1 MDIDTS
7 LYMSNF
13 LKMRDDVGTMELYP
27 LKNVLYENLYEDL
40 KPTKIINEVKEVV
53 KEIEE
58 KTIHMLKK
66 ADQNVFFPDL
76 PELDIPKDKQ
86 EDTQEVKTITLE
98 ESSEPIQPIQSLQES
113 TKKKI
118 IIDPKYVVTDK

>member
-76 PELDIPKDKQ
+76 PELDIPKNKQ
-86 EDTQEVKTITLE
+86 EDIPEIKTITLE
-98 ESSEPIQPIQSLQES
+98 ESSEPLQES

-118 IIDPKYVVTDK
+118 IIDPKYVATDK

>member
-98 ESSEPIQPIQSLQES
+98 ESSEPIQPIQPLQES

>member
-7 LYMSNF
+7 LYMSKF
-13 LKMRDDVGTMELYP
+13 LKIRDDVGTMELYP

-40 KPTKIINEVKEVV
+40 KPTKIMNEVKEVV

-86 EDTQEVKTITLE
+86 EDIPEVKTITLE
-98 ESSEPIQPIQSLQES
+98 ETGEPLQDS

>member
-7 LYMSNF
+7 LYMSKF

-58 KTIHMLKK
+58 KPIHMLKK

-86 EDTQEVKTITLE
+86 EDIPEVKTITLE
-98 ESSEPIQPIQSLQES
+98 ETGEPLQDS

>member
-7 LYMSNF
+7 LYMSKF

-86 EDTQEVKTITLE
+86 EDIPEVKTITLE
-98 ESSEPIQPIQSLQES
+98 ETGEPLQDS

>member
-86 EDTQEVKTITLE
+86 EDTQEVKTIILE
-98 ESSEPIQPIQSLQES
+98 ESSEPIQPLQES

-118 IIDPKYVVTDK
+118 IIDPKYVATDK

>member
-13 LKMRDDVGTMELYP
+13 LKMRDDVGSMELYP

-53 KEIEE
+53 KDIEE

-86 EDTQEVKTITLE
+86 EDIPEIKTITLE
-98 ESSEPIQPIQSLQES
+98 ESSEPLQES

-118 IIDPKYVVTDK
+118 IIDPKYVATDK

>member
-7 LYMSNF
+7 LYMSKF
-13 LKMRDDVGTMELYP
+13 LKMRDDLGTMELYP

-40 KPTKIINEVKEVV
+40 KPAKIINEVKDVG

-86 EDTQEVKTITLE
+86 EDIPEVKTITLE
-98 ESSEPIQPIQSLQES
+98 ETGESLQDS

-118 IIDPKYVVTDK
+118 IIDPKYMATDK

>member
-13 LKMRDDVGTMELYP
+13 LKMRDDIGTMELYP

-86 EDTQEVKTITLE
+86 EDIPEMKTITLE
-98 ESSEPIQPIQSLQES
+98 ETDEPLQPLQDS

-118 IIDPKYVVTDK
+118 IIDPKYVATDK

>member
-27 LKNVLYENLYEDL
+27 LKNELYENLYEDL

-86 EDTQEVKTITLE
+86 EDTQEVKTIILE
-98 ESSEPIQPIQSLQES
+98 ESSEPIQPLQES

>member
-86 EDTQEVKTITLE
+86 EDTQEVKTIILE
-98 ESSEPIQPIQSLQES
+98 ESSEPIQPLQES